1 MAEKWA
7 EQFRAGELTDGWHY
21 FGAHPCE
28 KDGMKG
34 WNFCVWA
41 PNARAVSVVGD
52 FNGWEPGVNP
62 LENELGIWQGFIPR
76 LEQYAVYKFAIEAQ
90 DGTVRFKADPYAFH
104 AETRPSNGSKLY
116 GLKAFDWSDEE
127 YIRSRK
133 DRRLYD
139 GPLNIYEV
147 HIGSW
152 KQRSNGDFFDYRSFG
167 YEISKYVK
175 EMGFNAVELMPI
187 TEYPLDD
194 SWGYQVTGYFA
205 PTSRYGTPEDA
216 KWMIDYLHKEGIAVI
231 LDWVPSHFC
240 KDGFGLIDFD
250 GGSCYEYADP
260 NKKEHAS
267 WGTRVFDFGRPEVI
281 SFLCSSA
288 RYWLEE
294 FHVDGLRVD
303 AVASMLYLD
312 YDRPDGRWSPN
323 KYGGKENIEAIEFL
337 RKLNRM
343 AFSVNPYVMMIAEE
357 STAWP
362 MVSKPVESGGL
373 GFNFK
378 WNMGWMN
385 DMCHYLKMD
394 PFFRKDNHND
404 ITFSLMYAFSENF
417 ILPMSHD
424 EVVHMKGSLVNK
436 MPGAYENQLKCVRG
450 FYSYMLTHPGKN
462 MLFMGPEIGQWHEWD
477 SKGQLD
483 WYLLDNRL
491 NRQLQT
497 FFKEINRFY
506 LESPELWEV
515 DYEQSGF
522 EWLVTDDTRNN
533 MVVFLRKDKKGNDLL
548 CAVNFSP
555 NEISNY
561 RVGVPERRRYVP
573 VFNTDKEEFGGT
585 GFGDTQPVKVE
596 RIESNGRNASVS
608 IRIPAFSG
616 VFFRGEGKLPKL
628 RKKKTSSETA
638 AAEKKSAVE
647 KKASAKKEAS
657 AVKKAAGKKS
667 AVEKKAAAG
676 KKTAQGNIQENNT
689 AGIV

>member
-7 EQFRAGELTDGWHY
+7 EQFRDGQLTDGWHY
-21 FGAHPCE
+21 FGAHPAE
-28 KDGMKG
+28 QDGMNG
-34 WNFCVWA
+34 WHFCVWA
-41 PNARAVSVVGD
+41 PNARSVSVVGD

-62 LENELGIWQGFIPR
+62 LYSELGVWQGFVPW
-76 LEQYAVYKFAIEAQ
+76 LDQYDVYKYAIEGQ
-90 DGTVRFKADPYAFH
+90 DGTIRFKADPYAFH
-104 AETRPSNGSKLY
+104 AETRPANASKLY
-116 GLKAFDWSDEE
+116 ELKEFAWNDAEFLEK
-127 YIRSRK
+127 RKSRK
-133 DRRLYD
+133 LYD

-152 KQRSNGDFFDYRSFG
+152 KQRSNGDFYDYRTFG
-167 YEISKYVK
+167 YELSEYVK
-175 EMGFNAVELMPI
+175 KMGFNAVELMPV

-205 PTSRYGTPEDA
+205 PTSRYGTPDDL
-216 KWMIDYLHKEGIAVI
+216 KWMIDYLHQAGITVI

-240 KDGFGLIDFD
+240 KDAFGLIDFD

-260 NKKEHAS
+260 NKKEHMS

-288 RYWLEE
+288 RFWLEE
-294 FHVDGLRVD
+294 YHADGLRVD

-312 YDRPDGRWSPN
+312 YDRSDGRWTAN
-323 KYGGKENIEAIEFL
+323 QYGGKENLEAIEFL
-337 RKLNRM
+337 RTLNKM
-343 AFSVNPYVMMIAEE
+343 AFSVNPNVLMIAEE

-362 MVSKPVESGGL
+362 MVSKPADVGGL

-404 ITFSLMYAFSENF
+404 LTFSLMYAFSENF

-450 FYSYMLTHPGKN
+450 FYSYMLTHPGKK

-483 WYLLDNRL
+483 WYLLDHKL
-491 NRQLQT
+491 NRDLQQ
-497 FFKEINRFY
+497 FFADINHFY

-515 DYEQSGF
+515 DYDQSGF

-533 MVVFLRKDKKGNDLL
+533 VVAFLRKDKEGNEIL
-548 CAVNFSP
+548 CLVNFSP
-555 NEISNY
+555 NEIDNY
-561 RVGVPERRRYVP
+561 RVGVPERLEYVP
-573 VFNTDKEEFGGT
+573 VFNTNDEKYGGT
-585 GFGDTQPVKVE
+585 GFGDKEPVKVE
-596 RIESNGRNASVS
+596 RIESKGFTASVS
-608 IRIPAFSG
+608 IRVPAFSG
-616 VFFRGEGKLPKL
+616 VFYKGQGTLPPVK
-628 RKKKTSSETA
+628 
-638 AAEKKSAVE
+638 
-647 KKASAKKEAS
+647 AKKP
-657 AVKKAAGKKS
+657 AVKKAAAKQ
-667 AVEKKAAAG
+667 APAAG
-676 KKTAQGNIQENNT
+676 KTAAAKKTAAKAAGDGTNAKAVKADKKTSARKPAAKKITESNIN
-689 AGIV
+689 